1 MFIQGNILSRPR
13 GKEGIWWMR
22 GGVLG
27 QVSQKKTLRWYYAR
41 MWFIKGMLR
50 EETGEGVWAAE
61 RGQAK
66 LWFHAQSQ
74 PDPWGS
80 SGMLSDTLGL
90 ALTWGKKA
98 EFSDP
103 RPRWSLVLRHFQL
116 SRSEGRA
123 DPTAGGRP
131 LQKVADDSSE
141 EHTEAGWGIAEMV
154 KGIQGLWV
162 GHDGWSS
169 GIVPTTDG
177 DSLQTEVLAP
187 R

>member
-50 EETGEGVWAAE
+50 GETGEGVWAAE

-80 SGMLSDTLGL
+80 SGMLSDYLRSGPDL
-90 ALTWGKKA
+90 RQESWIFRPPPSLVIGSQAFPALQKRGQSRSNSWRQASAKSSRWFIRRAHRSWLRDRRNG
-98 EFSDP
+98 EGDP
-103 RPRWSLVLRHFQL
+103 RAL
-116 SRSEGRA
+116 
-123 DPTAGGRP
+123 GGTR
-131 LQKVADDSSE
+131 QME
-141 EHTEAGWGIAEMV
+141 
-154 KGIQGLWV
+154 
-162 GHDGWSS
+162 
-169 GIVPTTDG
+169 
-177 DSLQTEVLAP
+177 
-187 R
+187 